1 MKTRILIAEDER
13 IIAKDI
19 EKTLKDLGYL
29 IVGSTGKAEQVIKK
43 AEELNPDL
51 ILMDIMLD
59 GEQTGIE
66 AADIIQQNYN
76 IPVVYLTALADENTL
91 HKAKLT
97 EAYGYVL
104 KPFDDKA
111 LRSSVEM
118 ALYKHKINLSLK
130 QRTLELE
137 AEKIKSDNLLHN
149 IFPAEIAAELK
160 EKGVIKPREYENV
173 TLLFTDFQ
181 GFTKIAAQMAPNK
194 LVFELNEIFKSFDSI
209 IDKYEL
215 EKLKTIGD
223 SYMAGGG
230 FPRKC
235 DDHAVKIVSAAIE
248 MQEYINSRNKASKY
262 KWNMRVGAHSGKVIA
277 GVVGNN
283 KFSYDVWGDTVNIA
297 NRMERY
303 SEAGKIN
310 ISSATYQFVKDHF
323 ECEYVNNVD
332 ISGNGKIDMYHVTGI
347 KK

>member
-1 MKTRILIAEDER
+1 MKTRILIAEDEK

-19 EKTLKDLGYL
+19 EKTLKDQGYV

-43 AEELNPDL
+43 AEELKPDL

-59 GEQTGIE
+59 GETTGIE
-66 AADIIQQNYN
+66 AAGIIQQNYN

-97 EAYGYVL
+97 EAYGYIL
-104 KPFDDKA
+104 KPFDDKT
-111 LRSSVEM
+111 LRSTVEM
-118 ALYKHKINLSLK
+118 ALYKHKINLNLK
-130 QRTLELE
+130 QRTQELE
-137 AEKIKSDNLLHN
+137 EEKIKSDNLLHN

-181 GFTKIAAQMAPNK
+181 GFTKIAAQMPPSK
-194 LVFELNEIFKSFDSI
+194 LVFELNEIFKSFDRI
-209 IDKYEL
+209 IDKYDL

-230 FPRKC
+230 FPKKC
-235 DDHAVKIVSAAIE
+235 DDHAIKIISAAIE
-248 MQEYINSRNKASKY
+248 MHEYINFRNENSKY
-262 KWNMRVGAHSGKVIA
+262 KWNMRIGAHSGKVIA
-277 GVVGNN
+277 GVVGSN

-303 SEAGKIN
+303 SEPGKIN
-310 ISSATYQFVKDHF
+310 ISATTYEFVKDHF
-323 ECEYVNNVD
+323 ICEFVNDVD
-332 ISGNGKIDMYHVTGI
+332 ISGNGKINMYHVIG